1 MSIPPD
7 PIAAVGV
14 TPLSPLSFE
23 QTASAPQAIGGASGG
38 QSFATS
44 LAAAVENLQQLQSTS
59 NGLAVQAVTG
69 DLDDIHKATLAST
82 RAGVTLDLMVAVR
95 DRGVAAF
102 NDVMRMQA

>member
-1 MSIPPD
+1 MSLPLA
-7 PIAAVGV
+7 PIAAAGV

-23 QTASAPQAIGGASGG
+23 QTAAPAAAGVGGA
-38 QSFATS
+38 SFATS
-44 LAAAVENLQQLQSTS
+44 LASAVENLQQLQSTS
-59 NGLAVQAVTG
+59 NDLAVQAVTG
-69 DLDDIHKATLAST
+69 DLDDIHKATLASA

>member
-1 MSIPPD
+1 MSTPID
-7 PIAAVGV
+7 PIAAAGV

-23 QTASAPQAIGGASGG
+23 QTAAPSGAGTAGG
-38 QSFATS
+38 QSFAGS
-44 LAAAVENLQQLQSTS
+44 LASAVENLQQLQSTS

-69 DLDDIHKATLAST
+69 DLDDIHKATLASA
-82 RAGVTLDLMVAVR
+82 RAGVTLELMVAVR

>member
-1 MSIPPD
+1 MSLAID
-7 PIAAVGV
+7 PTAAVGV

-23 QTASAPQAIGGASGG
+23 QTAAPASAGVGGA
-38 QSFATS
+38 SFATS
-44 LAAAVENLQQLQSTS
+44 LASAVENLQQLQSTS
-59 NGLAVQAVTG
+59 NELAVQAVTG
-69 DLDDIHKATLAST
+69 DLDDIHKATLASA

>member
-1 MSIPPD
+1 MSIPID
-7 PIAAVGV
+7 PVAAAGV
-14 TPLSPLSFE
+14 TPLNPLSFE
-23 QTASAPQAIGGASGG
+23 QTTAAPRIGGAASG
-38 QSFATS
+38 QSFAGS